1 MEKHDLTQE
10 KMHKSKLSN
19 ERGAVRPLVVFLVI
33 LIVVCVIAGIAGGM
47 YLLNTYSQIKDV
59 ENSQNIIPEIP
70 SSDSS
75 ASAQQGDTKTGKI
88 DFTAL
93 QESNPDIYAWIY
105 IPNTHV
111 NYPVCQNPEQNDYY
125 LKHSASGAESEVG
138 AIFSEAQFN
147 HANFDDRVT
156 VLYGHNGFAD
166 TMFSD
171 LHEYERQE
179 YFDEH
184 DKIYLFTPDR
194 VYTYQVFS
202 TFSAGE
208 RHIMDAFNLQSDE
221 GFMTF
226 VNYLKDPGAIDQH
239 VEDVEIKASD
249 KLLVLSTCSPGVLE
263 SQGRYL
269 VCGVLT
275 DDRPAV

>member
-1 MEKHDLTQE
+1 MQITRYDNEK
-10 KMHKSKLSN
+10 
-19 ERGAVRPLVVFLVI
+19 GAVRPLVIFLVI
-33 LIVVCVIAGIAGGM
+33 LIVVCVAGGIAGGM
-47 YLLNTYSQIKDV
+47 YLLNTYSQIKDA
-59 ENSQNIIPEIP
+59 ENSQNLIPEIP
-70 SSDSS
+70 SSDSG
-75 ASAQQGDTKTGKI
+75 ATPQQGDAKAGKI
-88 DFTAL
+88 DFAAL
-93 QESNPDIYAWIY
+93 KESNPDIYGWIY
-105 IPNTHV
+105 IPGTHV
-111 NYPVCQNPEQNDYY
+111 NYPVCQNPQQNDYY
-125 LKHSASGAESEVG
+125 LTHSATGAESQVG

-147 HANFDDRVT
+147 HPNFDDKVT

-171 LHEYERQE
+171 LHEYEHQE
-179 YFDEH
+179 YFDDH
-184 DKIYLFTPDR
+184 DRIYLFTPDH

-208 RHIMDAFNLQSDE
+208 RHIMDAFNFQTDE

-239 VEDVEIKASD
+239 VEDVDIDAND

-269 VCGVLT
+269 VCGVLI
-275 DDRPAV
+275 DDKPAE

>member
-1 MEKHDLTQE
+1 MEHRDLKVSTIHAARYSCN
-10 KMHKSKLSN
+10 K
-19 ERGAVRPLVVFLVI
+19 GAARPLIIFLVV
-33 LIVVCVIAGIAGGM
+33 LIVGCVAAGIAGGM

-59 ENSQNIIPEIP
+59 ENSQNIVPKIP

-75 ASAQQGDTKTGKI
+75 ASANQDDSNTGKI
-88 DFTAL
+88 DFNAL
-93 QESNPDIYAWIY
+93 KESNPDIYAWIY

-125 LKHSASGAESEVG
+125 LSHNATGAESEVG

-147 HANFDDRVT
+147 HANFNDKVT

-179 YFDEH
+179 YLDEH
-184 DKIYLFTPDR
+184 DRVYLFTPDR
-194 VYTYQVFS
+194 VYTYQIFS

-208 RHIMDAFNLQSDE
+208 RHIMDAFNFQSDE

-239 VEDVEIKASD
+239 VEDVDIKATD
-249 KLLVLSTCSPGVLE
+249 KILVLSTCSSGVLE

-269 VCGVLT
+269 VCGVLIN
-275 DDRPAV
+275 DQPAE